1 LSDPF
6 AGLPEPS
13 DDGSVS
19 TEEISTS
26 EELPVDACWDLLRQ
40 SPVGRLAV
48 VVGGD
53 PDIFPINYV
62 VDHGSV
68 VIRTAAGT
76 KLAGSKG
83 RQVAFEA
90 DGYDVSDGTAW
101 SVVLKGRAEL
111 ILEVSETISAM
122 SLPLLPWQEGNKPW
136 FLRIVPASV
145 TGRRLHVRGG
155 SQAPDVAKSTN
166 T

>member
-1 LSDPF
+1 
-6 AGLPEPS
+6 
-13 DDGSVS
+13 VS
-19 TEEISTS
+19 TENISAS
-26 EELPVDACWDLLRQ
+26 QELPVDECWELLRQ

-48 VVGGD
+48 VVAGH

-62 VDHGSV
+62 VDHGSI

-90 DGYDVSDGTAW
+90 DGYDLSDGSAW
-101 SVVLKGRAEL
+101 SVVLKGQAEP
-111 ILEVSETISAM
+111 ILQVSETISAM

-136 FLRIVPASV
+136 FLRIVPANV

-155 SQAPDVAKSTN
+155 AQAPVVAQSPN
-166 T
+166 E

>member
-1 LSDPF
+1 
-6 AGLPEPS
+6 
-13 DDGSVS
+13 
-19 TEEISTS
+19 
-26 EELPVDACWDLLRQ
+26 
-40 SPVGRLAV
+40 
-48 VVGGD
+48 
-53 PDIFPINYV
+53 V
-62 VDHGSV
+62 VDHGSI

-90 DGYDVSDGTAW
+90 DGYDRSDGTAW
-101 SVVLKGRAEL
+101 SVVLKGRAEP
-111 ILEVSETISAM
+111 ILQASETIAAM

-155 SQAPDVAKSTN
+155 AQGSVVAQN
-166 T
+166 PEE

>member
-1 LSDPF
+1 M
-6 AGLPEPS
+6 
-13 DDGSVS
+13 S
-19 TEEISTS
+19 TEEIPST
-26 EELPVDACWDLLRQ
+26 EQLPVDMCWELLRQ

-48 VVGGD
+48 VVAGD

-76 KLAGSKG
+76 KLAASKG

-90 DGYDVSDGTAW
+90 DGYDLSDGTAW
-101 SVVLKGRAEL
+101 SVVLKGQADD
-111 ILEVSETISAM
+111 IIEVTETISPM

-136 FLRIVPASV
+136 FLRIVPTSV
-145 TGRRLHVRGG
+145 SGRRIHVSGG
-155 SQAPDVAKSTN
+155 SQAPVVDRTN
-166 T
+166 G

>member
-1 LSDPF
+1 LILSV
-6 AGLPEPS
+6 GWRPS

-19 TEEISTS
+19 SEDISNS
-26 EELPVDACWDLLRQ
+26 EELPVDECWELLRQ
-40 SPVGRLAV
+40 SPVGRLALV
-48 VVGGD
+48 VAGH

-62 VDHGSV
+62 VDHGSI

-90 DGYDVSDGTAW
+90 DGYDRSDGTAW
-101 SVVLKGRAEL
+101 SVVLKGRAEP
-111 ILEVSETISAM
+111 ILQASETIAAM

-155 SQAPDVAKSTN
+155 AQGPMVAQDPQE
-166 T
+166 

>member
-1 LSDPF
+1 
-6 AGLPEPS
+6 
-13 DDGSVS
+13 VS
-19 TEEISTS
+19 TEDISTS
-26 EELPVDACWDLLRQ
+26 EELPVDACWELLRQ

-48 VVGGD
+48 VVAGH

-90 DGYDVSDGTAW
+90 DGYDLSDGTAW
-101 SVVLKGRAEL
+101 SVVLKGKAEA
-111 ILEVSETISAM
+111 ILEVSEAISAM
-122 SLPLLPWQEGNKPW
+122 SLALLPWQEGNKPW

-145 TGRRLHVRGG
+145 TGRRLQVGGG
-155 SQAPDVAKSTN
+155 SRAPDGVQSTN
-166 T
+166 KLAAMDDDR

>member
-1 LSDPF
+1 VV
-6 AGLPEPS
+6 AGH
-13 DDGSVS
+13 
-19 TEEISTS
+19 
-26 EELPVDACWDLLRQ
+26 
-40 SPVGRLAV
+40 
-48 VVGGD
+48 

-62 VDHGSV
+62 VDHGSI

-90 DGYDVSDGTAW
+90 DGYDRSDGTAW
-101 SVVLKGRAEL
+101 SVVLKGRAEP
-111 ILEVSETISAM
+111 ILQASETIAAM

-155 SQAPDVAKSTN
+155 AQGPMVAQDPEE
-166 T
+166 

>member
-1 LSDPF
+1 
-6 AGLPEPS
+6 
-13 DDGSVS
+13 VS
-19 TEEISTS
+19 TEGISSS
-26 EELPVDACWDLLRQ
+26 EELPVDVCWDLLRQ

-48 VVGGD
+48 VVAGD

-76 KLAGSKG
+76 KLAASKG

-90 DGYDVSDGTAW
+90 DGYDLSDGTAW
-101 SVVLKGRAEL
+101 SVVLKGQAEE

-122 SLPLLPWQEGNKPW
+122 ALPLLPWQEGNKPY
-136 FLRIVPASV
+136 FLRVVAASV

-155 SQAPDVAKSTN
+155 SHAPVVAQGTDG
-166 T
+166 